1 MILIKFQSWRL
12 ILTSRRFGRP
22 KKLEN
27 YGNVKPEKK
36 YRPVTNR
43 SGSDLYPIETFIVF
57 QDPLTPG
64 TTETYTSYRR

>member
-1 MILIKFQSWRL
+1 MLIKFQSWK
-12 ILTSRRFGRP
+12 FM
-22 KKLEN
+22 EN

-36 YRPVTNR
+36 YRPVINR